1 MKVYLIPQFVILN
14 EDSNNAVIQN
24 KNGISQLTKLSNLLC
39 K

>member
-24 KNGISQLTKLSNLLC
+24 KNGISPTSV
-39 K
+39 

>member
-24 KNGISQLTKLSNLLC
+24 KNGISQLTEVRPKS
-39 K
+39 

>member
-24 KNGISQLTKLSNLLC
+24 KNGISQ
-39 K
+39 